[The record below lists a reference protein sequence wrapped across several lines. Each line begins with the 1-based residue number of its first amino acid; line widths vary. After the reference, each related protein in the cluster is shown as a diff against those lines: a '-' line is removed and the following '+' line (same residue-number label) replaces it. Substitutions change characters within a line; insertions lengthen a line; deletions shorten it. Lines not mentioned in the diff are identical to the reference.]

1 MKAEQVLVDFCKNHT
16 EEPFGRNLKRSEKF
30 NICRYVKTQGE
41 TQLAEDVGQGNYMD
55 YRNFRLQDARPG
67 DPETAGRLVFKNDT
81 HISTSDRPGP
91 SKNDYIFVHKMH
103 KIPHPHGSSH

>member
-30 NICRYVKTQGE
+30 NICQYVKTQGE
-41 TQLAEDVGQGNYMD
+41 TQLTEDVGQGNYMD

>member
-55 YRNFRLQDARPG
+55 EELFINNLVTVGSLRPAVQGLGPERNLIERIRALR
-67 DPETAGRLVFKNDT
+67 
-81 HISTSDRPGP
+81 
-91 SKNDYIFVHKMH
+91 
-103 KIPHPHGSSH
+103 